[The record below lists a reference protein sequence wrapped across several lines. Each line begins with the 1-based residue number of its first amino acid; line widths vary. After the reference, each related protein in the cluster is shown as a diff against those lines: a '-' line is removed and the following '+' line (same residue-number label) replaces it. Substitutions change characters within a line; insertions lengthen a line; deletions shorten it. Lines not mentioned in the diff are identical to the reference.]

1 VGLAPCRG
9 LLTVRHNGQMG
20 GAVGMVAG
28 MLRRRLVGSMLVVG
42 VLTGLAGGLA
52 TGLVASAGRTG
63 SVVDRL
69 LAVTHLS
76 DVFVSAPSLTA
87 ESVDELRRVPGVEG
101 AALLAP
107 VAMVSPGAGF
117 VNVTASVDGHFGV
130 DVDVARLVRG
140 RAASVDASDEMVVG
154 EPIAELFGV
163 DVGDVVRFDSYSP
176 EQVAAWGEEGPTE
189 EEASVHLGPTVN
201 LEVVGI
207 TRHPADLTSDDPLS
221 YFIALP
227 PGFLRAYGG
236 SIGQWPRFAVVDIG
250 ESPSP
255 AEESSI
261 AAAVRRIVGEEAAFE
276 EAGEQ
281 AGGPLKST
289 LDFVA
294 VSMLVLAAAVTVAGL
309 VVAGLV
315 VVRIVARAVDDT
327 VPLAAMGMT
336 TGERARAVNVAL
348 LPAAVVTGV
357 VTFAVGLATSAI
369 LPFGLARRAEPDPGL
384 RADALVHALGAA
396 VATVLVVG
404 IVAAV
409 VARAVR
415 RPISERPHASA
426 VVAAL
431 ARIGLP
437 VAPLVGVDLALGSSR
452 GRLRGANQVATVA
465 VVMATL
471 AGVGALVLTASVTHL
486 ESTPATYGSTWDF
499 VVRDEDAETL
509 VTDPAVASVGLVRT
523 GPITL
528 DGRPVVV
535 RGITSLKGALPVLVV
550 DGRPPQRGEIVLGK
564 RTMDDLDVGIGDT
577 IVARGSLHERPL
589 RVVGE
594 AVFAGVIDVPEA
606 GWGAAVPLTEF
617 EALGSEGD
625 TGAGGTIGLADGVDP
640 TEFAARVQARLQ
652 DPPTT
657 VEPPVELARLREIQ
671 AFPWI
676 LGGFLVIAGL
686 LGVAHAIVTT
696 VRRRRPD
703 LAVLRSI
710 GLSSGGVYRAI
721 SAHALV
727 LAIVGVAI
735 GIPLGVAAGQSL
747 WRALANSLG
756 VVVTVNVPWAAIA
769 SAAVIT
775 TLAIAALALI
785 PARTAARTSIAES
798 LRAD

>member
-1 VGLAPCRG
+1 MSATMGP
-9 LLTVRHNGQMG
+9 MG

-28 MLRRRLVGSMLVVG
+28 MLRRRLVGSLLVVG
-42 VLTGLAGGLA
+42 VVTGVAGGLA

-63 SVVDRL
+63 TVVDRL
-69 LAVTHLS
+69 LDVTHLS

-87 ESVDELRRVPGVEG
+87 GMVDELRQKPGVEG

-107 VAMVSPGAGF
+107 MAVVSPGAGF
-117 VNVTASVDGHFGV
+117 VNVTASVDGRYGV
-130 DVDVARLVRG
+130 DVDVARVVRG
-140 RAASVDASDEMVVG
+140 RAASADATDEMVVG
-154 EPIAELFGV
+154 EPIAELLGV

-189 EEASVHLGPTVN
+189 EEASVRFGPSVE

-227 PGFLRAYGG
+227 QGFLRAYGG
-236 SIGQWPRFAVVDIG
+236 MIGQWPRFALVDIG

-255 AEESSI
+255 AQEAAI
-261 AAAVRRIVGEEAAFE
+261 AATARQIFGDEAAFE

-294 VSMLVLAAAVTVAGL
+294 VSMLVLAAAVTAAGL
-309 VVAGLV
+309 VIGSLV

-336 TGERARAVNVAL
+336 ARERAWSVNVAL
-348 LPAAVVTGV
+348 LPAAVVTGIL
-357 VTFAVGLATSAI
+357 TFTVGVATSAV
-369 LPFGLARRAEPDPGL
+369 LPFGLARRAEPDAGL
-384 RADALVHALGAA
+384 RVDALVHTVGAA
-396 VATVLVVG
+396 AATVVVVG

-409 VARAVR
+409 VARATR
-415 RPISERPHASA
+415 RPVSARPSPSA
-426 VVAAL
+426 IVAAL

-452 GRLRGANQVATVA
+452 SRLRGANQVATVA

-471 AGVGALVLTASVTHL
+471 AAVGALVLTASVTHL
-486 ESTPATYGSTWDF
+486 ESTPAAYGSTWDF
-499 VVRDEDAETL
+499 VVGDDDAEQL
-509 VTDPAVASVGLVRT
+509 VTDPAVESVGLVRT
-523 GPITL
+523 GPISL
-528 DGRPVVV
+528 DGRPVIV
-535 RGITSLKGALPVLVV
+535 RGVTSLKGALPVLVV

-564 RTMDDLDVGIGDT
+564 RTMDDLDVAIGDT
-577 IVARGSLHERPL
+577 VLAHGALEERRL

-594 AVFAGVIDVPEA
+594 AVFAGVVDVPEA

-625 TGAGGTIGLADGVDP
+625 TGAGGTVDLADGVDP
-640 TEFAARVQARLQ
+640 AEFAARVEARLE

-676 LGGFLVIAGL
+676 LGGFLVAAGL
-686 LGVAHAIVTT
+686 VSVAHAIVTT

-710 GLSSGGVYRAI
+710 GLSPSGVYQAI

-727 LAIVGVAI
+727 LALAGVAI

-747 WRALANSLG
+747 WRALASSLG
-756 VVVTVNVPWAAIA
+756 VVVTVDVPWPAIAAAAAIT
-769 SAAVIT
+769 S
-775 TLAIAALALI
+775 LAIATLALI
-785 PARTAARTSIAES
+785 PARTAAYTAIAES
-798 LRAD
+798 LRAK